1 MKVVLLL
8 ALLISSAIA
17 AEKVTVFESSLPMT
31 RDYMETDARFY
42 MDTQTGMGYADISV
56 DEMRLD
62 YNHYPYPI
70 PRRGGMR
77 CDRFG
82 CYGYPT
88 PMPPMPTRIPYR
100 VLSKRVEIS
109 NLNLVDKV
117 MIYNDVNGEVNCGK
131 LGTSRVLRRPTIY
144 LSGKCTLKSYITRNN
159 KLVVDFIVK

>member
-8 ALLISSAIA
+8 ALIVSSAFT
-17 AEKVTVFESSLPMT
+17 AERVTLFESSLPMT
-31 RDYMETDARFY
+31 RDYLVSDARFY
-42 MDTQTGMGYADISV
+42 MDTQTGMGYADVSV

-62 YNHYPYPI
+62 YNNYPMP

-88 PMPPMPTRIPYR
+88 PMPPMPTRVPYR
-100 VLSKRVEIS
+100 ILTKRVEIL
-109 NLNLVDKV
+109 NLNLVDKTLV
-117 MIYNDVNGEVNCGK
+117 YNSVNGEVNCGK

-144 LSGKCTLKSYITRNN
+144 LSGKCTLKTYITRNN
-159 KLVVDFIVK
+159 RVVVDFILK